1 MFVKAAAKK
10 KWRLVEEANRKKSE
24 VKELELKIKE
34 TDESLQR
41 QKERL
46 KLL

>member
-1 MFVKAAAKK
+1 MKAAAEK

-24 VKELELKIKE
+24 AKELELKIKE
-34 TDESLQR
+34 TEESLQR
-41 QKERL
+41 QKKRL

>member
-1 MFVKAAAKK
+1 MFVKTAAEK
-10 KWRLVEEANRKKSE
+10 KWKLVVEANRKKSH

-41 QKERL
+41 
-46 KLL
+46 